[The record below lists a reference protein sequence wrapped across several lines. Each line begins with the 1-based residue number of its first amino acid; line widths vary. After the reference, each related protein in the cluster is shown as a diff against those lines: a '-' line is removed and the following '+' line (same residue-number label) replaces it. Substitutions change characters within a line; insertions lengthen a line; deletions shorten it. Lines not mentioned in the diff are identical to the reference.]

1 MKFVYVLLLSILPF
15 LTNAQEYISTVF
27 QVMGLKTVELT
38 QKVSII
44 RPTYINH
51 KLSGLNILCSG
62 SRSFIVINKKIKVD
76 NDGILQFHVYQ
87 AREVKH
93 NKDIKVIICYKK
105 GTIVSF
111 GIQEDTSILILYLT
125 FFEKSFI

>member
-1 MKFVYVLLLSILPF
+1 
-15 LTNAQEYISTVF
+15 
-27 QVMGLKTVELT
+27 MGLKTMEVT
-38 QKVSII
+38 QSVSII
-44 RPTYINH
+44 KPTYLNH

-76 NDGILQFHVYQ
+76 KSEDGILQFHVYQ

-111 GIQEDTSILILYLT
+111 GIQEDTSIVIFYLT